1 MSGVDDKRHG
11 GVRMIGVCDNEGVRM
26 SGVYDK
32 RNDCFRVSGVQ
43 DKLNDVVHMSGV
55 QDKRNDVVHMSGV
68 QDKRNGGVH
77 NVYICM
83 QNKNTWN
90 FSFRNKSFYLK
101 VQPIFLHFVLQT
113 NAS

>member
-32 RNDCFRVSGVQ
+32 RNDCFRMSGVQ
-43 DKLNDVVHMSGV
+43 DKL
-55 QDKRNDVVHMSGV
+55 NDVVHMSGV